1 MFRRSFS
8 EDRLI
13 KLEQLCETMN
23 ADIASIRQILQALQ
37 DNDYVTGTTTLTEDG
52 VVIGYVINF
61 SKSGSVTV
69 YHGQDGNDGSE
80 GKDGHVPVIGVAK
93 EADGVYYWTLDGEWI
108 VDEDGNKIPAT
119 GKDGIE

>member
-1 MFRRSFS
+1 M
-8 EDRLI
+8 
-13 KLEQLCETMN
+13 
-23 ADIASIRQILQALQ
+23 
-37 DNDYVTGTTTLTEDG
+37 TGTTTLTEDG

-93 EADGVYYWTLDGEWI
+93 EADGKDGVTPTLKI
-108 VDEDGNKIPAT
+108 EDGYWYVLYDNGAI
-119 GKDGIE
+119 IVIISMFCRV